1 MFQLFIKGGSMM
13 WLLLIIFVIIL
24 ILIVKKSIELF
35 GKGDL
40 SKQKLKAGL
49 NAIPFWGSICFILGF
64 LWHFWGLMLAMSAIA
79 EANDVSPSIVA
90 NGLAVSMISI
100 IFGILVFL
108 FSGIAWLILKWQYNK
123 RLNEI

>member
-1 MFQLFIKGGSMM
+1 MFQFFIKGGSMM
-13 WLLLIIFVIIL
+13 WLLLIIFIVIL
-24 ILIVKKSIELF
+24 ILVVKKAVELI
-35 GKGDL
+35 GGEDV
-40 SKQKLKAGL
+40 SPQKMKAGL

-64 LWHFWGLMLAMSAIA
+64 LWHFGGLMRAMSAIA

-108 FSGIAWLILKWQYNK
+108 FSGISWLILKWKYNK

>member
-13 WLLLIIFVIIL
+13 CLLLIIFVVIL
-24 ILIVKKSIELF
+24 VLIVKKSIELF
-35 GKGDL
+35 DKGDL

-49 NAIPFWGSICFILGF
+49 NAIPFWGSVSLILGF

-100 IFGILVFL
+100 IFGILIFL
-108 FSGIAWLILKWQYNK
+108 FSGIAWMILKWQYNK